1 MAKRAPDREPGEPLR
16 AQNEPIYRRRTPTK
30 KYVKYEGGYE
40 ELFDLAAD
48 PHELNNAAE
57 DPAYSADLSALRA
70 MHDKLK
76 VCAGDGC
83 WVP

>member
-1 MAKRAPDREPGEPLR
+1 MYG
-16 AQNEPIYRRRTPTK
+16 
-30 KYVKYEGGYE
+30 YEGGFE

-48 PHELNNAAE
+48 PYELNNAAE